1 MYKARNIMKTKCVL
15 FLLGMIIVSSNIR
28 GQGFERVLDGFRFT
42 EGPAVDAAGN
52 LYFTD
57 IPESKIYRYTPG
69 GELSVYLENTEGA
82 NGLFFD
88 ADGNLVACAGGSREI
103 VQYDPEGNKTVLLD
117 QYEGKKLNS
126 PNDLWIDPDGG
137 IYFTDPR
144 YGNKDNMELEGMD
157 VYYFH
162 PGKGKVIRVID
173 NMTRPNG
180 IIGSHDGKK
189 LYVVDEGEDEF
200 YVFNIKK
207 PGKLEDQTRLLYEGA
222 DGISIDD
229 AGNIYV
235 TAVNSIL
242 KYDPRTGMV
251 TRYDLDVMPTNVVW
265 HDDVLWV
272 TTQTGEVWK
281 KAL

>member
-1 MYKARNIMKTKCVL
+1 MKTHL
-15 FLLGMIIVSSNIR
+15 ILLLLAGGLVVA
-28 GQGFERVLDGFRFT
+28 GAQEQGFERVLEGFRFT
-42 EGPAVDAAGN
+42 EGPVVDAAGN

-57 IPESKIYRYTPG
+57 IPESKIYKYTPG
-69 GELSVYLENTEGA
+69 GDLSVYLENTGGA
-82 NGLFFD
+82 NGLYFD
-88 ADGNLVACAGGSREI
+88 AGGNLVACAGGARQ
-103 VQYDPEGNKTVLLD
+103 VVRYDADGGKTVLLD
-117 QYEGKKLNS
+117 LFEGKKLNS

-144 YGNKDNMELEGMD
+144 YGNTESMELDGMD

-162 PGKGKVIRVID
+162 PDRGKVTRVID

-200 YVFNIKK
+200 YVFDIKK
-207 PGKLEDQTRLLYEGA
+207 PGRLENQTRLLYEGA

-229 AGNIYV
+229 KGSIYV
-235 TAVNSIL
+235 TAEKSIL
-242 KYDPRTGMV
+242 RYDPRSGMV
-251 TRYDLDVMPTNVVW
+251 QRYELEVRPTNVVW

-272 TTQTGEVWK
+272 TTHTGEIWK
-281 KAL
+281 KVQVSH

>member
-1 MYKARNIMKTKCVL
+1 MKTHL
-15 FLLGMIIVSSNIR
+15 ILLLLAGGLVAA
-28 GQGFERVLDGFRFT
+28 GAQEQGFERVLDGFRFT

-69 GELSVYLENTEGA
+69 GEMSVYLENTDGA

-88 ADGNLVACAGGSREI
+88 ADGNLVACAGGARQ
-103 VQYDPEGNKTVLLD
+103 VVRYDAAGRKTVLLD
-117 QYEGKKLNS
+117 QFEGKKLNS

-144 YGNKDNMELEGMD
+144 YGSTESMELDGMD

-162 PGKGKVIRVID
+162 PDKGKVTRVID

-200 YVFNIKK
+200 YVFDIKK
-207 PGKLEDQTRLLYEGA
+207 PGKLENQTRLLYEGA
-222 DGISIDD
+222 DGVSIDD
-229 AGNIYV
+229 AGSIYV
-235 TAVNSIL
+235 TAEKSIL
-242 KYDPRTGMV
+242 RYDPRSGMV
-251 TRYDLDVMPTNVVW
+251 QRYELEVRPTNVVW

-272 TTQTGEVWK
+272 TTHSGEIWK
-281 KAL
+281 KEL

>member
-1 MYKARNIMKTKCVL
+1 MNMRTRFILICLTVIMTPVLAQEKA
-15 FLLGMIIVSSNIR
+15 
-28 GQGFERVLDGFRFT
+28 FERVLGGFRFT

-88 ADGNLVACAGGSREI
+88 ADGNLVACAGGGRQ
-103 VQYDPEGNKTVLLD
+103 VVRYDASGSKTVLLD
-117 QYEGKKLNS
+117 RFEGKKLNS

-144 YGNKDNMELEGMD
+144 YGNTESMELEGMD
-157 VYYFH
+157 VYYFQ
-162 PGKGKVIRVID
+162 PGKDKVIRVID

-200 YVFNIKK
+200 YVFDIKK
-207 PGKLEDQTRLLYEGA
+207 PGKLENQTRLLYEGA

-235 TAVNSIL
+235 TAEKSIL
-242 KYDPRTGMV
+242 KYDPRSGMV
-251 TRYDLDVMPTNVVW
+251 QRFELEVRPTNVVW
-265 HDDVLWV
+265 HDGVIWV
-272 TTQTGEVWK
+272 TTHTGEVWK
-281 KAL
+281 KVL

>member
-1 MYKARNIMKTKCVL
+1 MKTHLVL
-15 FLLGMIIVSSNIR
+15 LLLAGGLVAA
-28 GQGFERVLDGFRFT
+28 GAQEQGFERILEGFRFT
-42 EGPAVDAAGN
+42 EGPVVDAAGN

-69 GELSVYLENTEGA
+69 GELSVYLENTDGA

-88 ADGNLVACAGGSREI
+88 ADGNLVACAGGARQ
-103 VQYDPEGNKTVLLD
+103 VVRYDADGRKTVLLD

-144 YGNKDNMELEGMD
+144 YGNTESMELDVMG

-162 PGKGKVIRVID
+162 PDKGKVTRVID
-173 NMTRPNG
+173 HMTRPNG
-180 IIGSHDGKK
+180 IIGSHDGEK

-200 YVFNIKK
+200 YVFDIKK
-207 PGKLEDQTRLLYEGA
+207 PGKLENQTRLLYEGA
-222 DGISIDD
+222 DGVSIDD
-229 AGNIYV
+229 AGSIYV
-235 TAVNSIL
+235 TAEKSIL
-242 KYDPRTGMV
+242 RYDPRSGMV
-251 TRYDLDVMPTNVVW
+251 QRYELEVRPTNVVW

-272 TTQTGEVWK
+272 TTHSGEIWK
-281 KAL
+281 KEL

>member
-1 MYKARNIMKTKCVL
+1 MKTRFILICLAAFMAPAVAQE
-15 FLLGMIIVSSNIR
+15 NT
-28 GQGFERVLDGFRFT
+28 FERVLEGFRFT

-69 GELSVYLENTEGA
+69 GELSVYLENTGGA

-88 ADGNLVACAGGSREI
+88 AEGNLVACAGGARQI
-103 VQYDPEGNKTVLLD
+103 VRYDAGGQKTVLLD
-117 QYEGKKLNS
+117 RFEGKKLNS

-144 YGNKDNMELEGMD
+144 YGNTENMELEGMD
-157 VYYFH
+157 VYYFQ
-162 PGKGKVIRVID
+162 PGKGKVVRVID

-200 YVFNIKK
+200 YVFDIKK
-207 PGKLEDQTRLLYEGA
+207 PGKLENQTRLLYEGA

-229 AGNIYV
+229 VGNIYV
-235 TAVNSIL
+235 TAEKSIL
-242 KYDPRTGMV
+242 KYDPRSGMV
-251 TRYDLDVMPTNVVW
+251 QRYELEVRPTNVVW
-265 HDDVLWV
+265 NDGVLWV
-272 TTQTGEVWK
+272 TTHTGEVWK
-281 KAL
+281 RVL